1 MIIKNEAGRVVTNT
15 EKFFVECVKKGI
27 KGEKIDSILD
37 GLDYK
42 QFYNLCASHS
52 MSVVVFKALENV
64 KDKLLPQFWTAL
76 QRSVHRHVMLD
87 VQSEYDINT
96 VLTAFEEHGLK
107 YMPLKGYHLKK
118 LYPSTDMRYASDCDV
133 LIDVAQLKQVRA
145 LVDELGLVTKRH
157 DEHHDIVYYPAT
169 KTIFELHKTIF
180 VGPLEKY
187 FGVENKG
194 FDGAHV
200 KEGYQ
205 YFYEM
210 DRERFYISLL
220 GHSAYHFAESAGV
233 GIRHLTDIYLYKKAY
248 ELNEDFLNAELEK
261 CGLRQFKEEFEKV
274 AVYFFEDAEAN
285 EFTKK
290 LAKHILESSLFANE
304 EKKSASDVAANAN
317 ETDDKKAKRKSVW
330 KKIFLPTKQMQFLFP
345 VLKRHIWLLPIFHVV
360 RWAQV
365 LFTRPKAIGQLKKM
379 NDVQETDLA
388 YMKEI
393 RGGLGINHL

>member
-1 MIIKNEAGRVVTNT
+1 MTNT

-27 KGEKIDSILD
+27 KGERIDHIPD
-37 GLDYK
+37 GFDYK

-64 KDKLLPQFWTAL
+64 RDKLLPQLWTVL
-76 QRSVHRHVMLD
+76 QRSAHRHVMLD

-96 VLTAFEEHGLK
+96 VLTAFEERGLK

-145 LVDELGLVTKRH
+145 LVDELGLATKRH

-194 FDGAHV
+194 FDDASV
-200 KEGYQ
+200 REGYQ

-233 GIRHLTDIYLYKKAY
+233 GIRHLTDIYLYRKAY
-248 ELNEDFLNAELEK
+248 NLNEGYLNAELDK

-330 KKIFLPTKQMQFLFP
+330 KKIFLSKEQMKFSYP
-345 VLKRHIWLLPIFHVV
+345 VLKKHIWLLPIFHVV
-360 RWAQV
+360 RWVQV

-379 NDVQETDLA
+379 NAVQETDLT